1 MYFLDNKFSEK
12 QAEKIEKVFGDL
24 NNYKRFFKDGDFKS
38 NKAGTKANLR
48 LPKLGK
54 IVSITLSKETRMD
67 KKVKEST
74 FISLYSKEI
83 NSLITL
89 EVRYYSSIHVNPYI
103 EVNSEFNP
111 FTIGVIRD
119 GIVDMI
125 ADMALETRIK
135 AAMNEIACS

>member
-1 MYFLDNKFSEK
+1 MHFLDNKFSEK
-12 QAEKIEKVFGDL
+12 QVEKIEKVFGDL

-54 IVSITLSKETRMD
+54 IISITLSKETRMD
-67 KKVKEST
+67 KKEKEST
-74 FISLYSKEI
+74 LISLYSKEI

-89 EVRYYSSIHVNPYI
+89 EIRYYSSIHVNPYI
-103 EVNSEFNP
+103 EVKSEFNP
-111 FTIGVIRD
+111 FTIGVIRN

-125 ADMALETRIK
+125 ADMSMETRIK